1 MELRNL
7 GKSFGADGLDLYF
20 VSEYSIKAARGGEML
35 IIGWIL
41 QSVFYLSGN
50 CVVVFIEL

>member
-1 MELRNL
+1 MELMNL

-41 QSVFYLSGN
+41 QAVFYLSGN